1 MRALRHEINLQ
12 AFCAALMHD
21 RSKEQMLNNFEFKER
36 VFINITDLVTLAMY
50 VGLSPAV
57 REVFNAHSR
66 GEKKDMTPM
75 RHYLKTLSLIH
86 HDVSLQM
93 KVSKLELFFVGCMS
107 ITSCFVVSLVTQLGC
122 LLLRSDQAV
131 SNAAK

>member
-1 MRALRHEINLQ
+1 MAHSLAIVFLELLLQKDCYLRALRALLREIVRALRHEINLQ

-21 RSKEQMLNNFEFKER
+21 RSKEQMLSSFEFKER

-66 GEKKDMTPM
+66 GEKKDMAPM
-75 RHYLKTLSLIH
+75 KHYLKTLSLIH
-86 HDVSLQM
+86 HDVSPY
-93 KVSKLELFFVGCMS
+93 
-107 ITSCFVVSLVTQLGC
+107 
-122 LLLRSDQAV
+122 
-131 SNAAK
+131 